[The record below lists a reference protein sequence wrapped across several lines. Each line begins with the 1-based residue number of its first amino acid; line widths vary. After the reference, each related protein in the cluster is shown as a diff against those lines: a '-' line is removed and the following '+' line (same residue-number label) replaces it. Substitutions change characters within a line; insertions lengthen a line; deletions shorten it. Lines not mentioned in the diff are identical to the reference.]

1 MGKKVRVLLI
11 DDNPDFASNFKEIV
25 SFDDRLEFLGSAPG
39 WEAGV
44 DMARDLR
51 PDIVV
56 MDLNLSGSAL
66 DGIDA
71 AKEIRTKTG
80 IPVLLL
86 TAYENEEIILN
97 ASKKSFASGYV
108 FKSQFTSIADTI
120 YHTVGSNT
128 VEKTLIKDLI
138 LRDLTVAEAAV
149 LKGLIDR
156 DVNKFTHASPSTIE
170 KQLSSIY
177 HKLGVKNSKE
187 LMMVFQ
193 NW

>member
-11 DDNPDFASNFKEIV
+11 DDNYEFASNFREII
-25 SFDDRLEFLGSAPG
+25 SFDERLEYLGDAPDWG
-39 WEAGV
+39 AGV
-44 DMARDLR
+44 SLAMALR

-71 AKEIRTKTG
+71 AKEIRIKTG

-108 FKSQFTSIADTI
+108 FKSQFMSVADI
-120 YHTVGSNT
+120 IFHTVGSNT

-138 LRDLTVAEAAV
+138 LHDLTNAEAAV
-149 LKGLIDR
+149 LKGLLDR
-156 DVNKFTHASPSTIE
+156 DINKFTHASPSTIE

-177 HKLGVKNSKE
+177 RKLGVRNSKE

>member
-1 MGKKVRVLLI
+1 MCKKVRVLLI
-11 DDNPDFASNFKEIV
+11 DDNPEFASNFKEIV
-25 SFDDRLEFLGSAPG
+25 SFDDRLEYLGNAPDWG
-39 WEAGV
+39 AGV
-44 DMARDLR
+44 SMTQALK

-56 MDLNLSGSAL
+56 MDLNLSGCAL

-71 AKEIRTKTG
+71 AKEIRIKTG

-86 TAYENEEIILN
+86 TAYESEDIILN

-108 FKSQFTSIADTI
+108 FKSQFMSIADVI
-120 YHTVGSNT
+120 FHTAGSNT

-138 LRDLTVAEAAV
+138 LRDLTCAEAAV
-149 LKGLIDR
+149 LKGLVER
-156 DVNKFTHASPSTIE
+156 DVNKYTHASPSTIE

-177 HKLGVKNSKE
+177 RKLGVRNSKE
-187 LMMVFQ
+187 LLTVFR

>member
-25 SFDDRLEFLGSAPG
+25 SFDDRLEFLGSAPD
-39 WEAGV
+39 WESGV
-44 DMARDLR
+44 DMAQGLR

-71 AKEIRTKTG
+71 AKEIRIKTG

-108 FKSQFTSIADTI
+108 FKSQFMCIDDII
-120 YHTVGSNT
+120 YHTVASNT

-138 LRDLTVAEAAV
+138 LRELTSAEAAV
-149 LKGLIDR
+149 LKGLVDKDI
-156 DVNKFTHASPSTIE
+156 NKYTHASPSTIE
-170 KQLSSIY
+170 KQLSSIFR
-177 HKLGVKNSKE
+177 KLGVRNSKE